1 MFGDNRKTRALKVLA
16 VAAFVAL
23 LPVFLIAA
31 NASWVINTS
40 PLYSYGF
47 SKYRDQISYYL
58 DISDDELRSAGGQI
72 RDYFNN
78 DEEELAINVIVGGVR
93 FDNLFND
100 REVTHMKDVKGL
112 VQGVDLIWKL
122 SGLYLLVFAAVGL
135 ILWRRSFLRPL
146 GRSVA
151 IGGGATLGLVALVG
165 LGSLAGFDRL
175 FLAFHQVSFSN
186 DLWQLDP
193 KRDALVAMF
202 PQGFF
207 FDATILIVGSTIV
220 EALLLVAVPTLLA
233 RRANRTA
240 AVQQSAAALEP
251 R

>member
-1 MFGDNRKTRALKVLA
+1 MSEHNRIAHGSKLLA

-23 LPVFLIAA
+23 VPVFLIAA
-31 NASWVINTS
+31 NVSWVIDA
-40 PLYSYGF
+40 PLLYSYGF
-47 SKYRDQISYYL
+47 GKYKDQIDYYL
-58 DISDDELRSAGGQI
+58 DISDGELRSAGRQI

-78 DEEELAINVIVGGVR
+78 DEKLLAVNVIVGGVR
-93 FDNLFND
+93 VSNLYND

-112 VQGVDLIWKL
+112 VRGVDRIWKL
-122 SGLYLLVFAAVGL
+122 SGLYLLGFAGVGL
-135 ILWRRSFLRPL
+135 MLWRRSFLRPL
-146 GRSVA
+146 GRSAA
-151 IGGGATLGLVALVG
+151 IGGGVTLALVALVG

-186 DLWQLDP
+186 DFWQLDP
-193 KRDALVAMF
+193 RSDALIAMF

-220 EALLLVAVPTLLA
+220 EALLLVVVPTLLA
-233 RRANRTA
+233 RRATRGA
-240 AVQQSAAALEP
+240 AVQPSRVSLEP

>member
-1 MFGDNRKTRALKVLA
+1 MFADNRITRASRALA
-16 VAAFVAL
+16 IAAFVAL
-23 LPVFLIAA
+23 LPLFLIAA
-31 NASWVINTS
+31 NATWVINT
-40 PLYSYGF
+40 PLLYSYGF
-47 SKYRDQISYYL
+47 SKYRDQINYYL

-93 FDNLFND
+93 FENLYND

-112 VQGVDLIWKL
+112 VQGVDVIWKL
-122 SGLYLLVFAAVGL
+122 SGLYLLGFAAVGL
-135 ILWRRSFLRPL
+135 ILWRGRFLRPL
-146 GRSVA
+146 GRYAA
-151 IGGGATLGLVALVG
+151 IGGGVTLGLVALVG

-193 KRDALVAMF
+193 RTDALIAMF

-220 EALLLVAVPTLLA
+220 EALLLVVVPMLLV
-233 RRANRTA
+233 RRATRRA
-240 AVQQSAAALEP
+240 AVQPSRVSLEP

>member
-1 MFGDNRKTRALKVLA
+1 MFADNRITRASRALA
-16 VAAFVAL
+16 IAVFVAL

-31 NASWVINTS
+31 NVSLVTNTS

-47 SKYRDQISYYL
+47 NRYKNQIDYYL
-58 DISDDELRSAGGQI
+58 DISDDELRSAGRQI

-78 DEEELAINVIVGGVR
+78 DEEFLAVNVIVGGVR
-93 FDNLFND
+93 VRNLYND
-100 REVTHMKDVKGL
+100 REVIHMKDVKGL
-112 VQGVDLIWKL
+112 VQAVDLIWKL
-122 SGLYLLVFAAVGL
+122 SGLYLLGYAMVGF

-146 GRSVA
+146 GRYVA
-151 IGGGATLGLVALVG
+151 IAGGVTLGLVALVG

-186 DLWQLDP
+186 DFWLLDP
-193 KRDALVAMF
+193 RKDALIAMF

-207 FDATILIVGSTIV
+207 FDATILIVGLIIV
-220 EALLLVAVPTLLA
+220 EALLLLAVPMLLA
-233 RRANRTA
+233 RRATRKA
-240 AVQQSAAALEP
+240 ALQPSRVSLEP